1 MAHKVKGSRGNP
13 MIQELLPEQTEI
25 PAMGIAGTVQYQY
38 LRGGAVRYNVS
49 AECPISSINLENA
62 TPGNFIY

>member
-1 MAHKVKGSRGNP
+1 
-13 MIQELLPEQTEI
+13 MIQKLLPEQTEI
-25 PAMGIAGTVQYQY
+25 PAMGIAGTMQYQY

-62 TPGNFIY
+62 PPGNFIY